1 MGNNQD
7 IISATGTLLVQ
18 RLNQQTDPGEKM
30 GTAMSVAFNGIVT
43 TAAMMMGRQFNP
55 QQNVFPS
62 MDHILLASLLIN
74 AGCSMSSDA
83 TVRVEF
89 SPERMLEA
97 LEDFGKFTGRSGV
110 NLLDPVL
117 QKLVE
122 TTSKVDLSQFG
133 SNSKFLQ

>member
-1 MGNNQD
+1 
-7 IISATGTLLVQ
+7 
-18 RLNQQTDPGEKM
+18 
-30 GTAMSVAFNGIVT
+30 
-43 TAAMMMGRQFNP
+43 
-55 QQNVFPS
+55 
-62 MDHILLASLLIN
+62 
-74 AGCSMSSDA
+74 MSSDA